1 MGFSTSGSLLVIFF
15 GLLIALSSMYAATS
29 SAGSV
34 LTDGLSDQSDRIDTI
49 HNTDIELDT
58 ATWNETDGSL
68 VVMTENTGA
77 TTIPLDELTVL
88 VDGEYEPITDFEETT
103 VDGDD
108 STVWAP
114 GTNATLTGTV
124 DEPDRVKLVT
134 DIGVSVAAPVEVTA

>member
-1 MGFSTSGSLLVIFF
+1 MGFSTSGSLLVIFL

-29 SAGSV
+29 SAGGV
-34 LTDGLSDQSDRIDTI
+34 VTDGLSDQSDRIDAI
-49 HNTDIELDT
+49 HGTAIELDT

-68 VVMTENTGA
+68 IVMTENTGE

-88 VDGEYEPITDFEETT
+88 IDGEYKPITNFEGAT
-103 VDGDD
+103 VDGDN
-108 STVWAP
+108 SSVWAP
-114 GTNATLTGTV
+114 GTNATLTGTA

>member
-34 LTDGLSDQSDRIDTI
+34 LTDGLSEQSDRIDTI
-49 HNTDIELDT
+49 HNTDIEFDT
-58 ATWNETDGSL
+58 ATWNETDDNL
-68 VVMTENTGA
+68 TVTTENTGA

-88 VDGEYEPITDFEETT
+88 VDGEYEPITDFEEVT

-108 STVWAP
+108 STVWEP
-114 GTNATLTGTV
+114 GTNATLTGTA